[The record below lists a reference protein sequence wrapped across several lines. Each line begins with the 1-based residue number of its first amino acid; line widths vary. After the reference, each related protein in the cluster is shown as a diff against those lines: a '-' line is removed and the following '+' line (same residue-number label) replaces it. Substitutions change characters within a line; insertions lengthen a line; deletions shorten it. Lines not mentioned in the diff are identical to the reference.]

1 MHPSQSFPEI
11 LIQPKASAWKLINL
25 KEIIRYREL
34 IYFLSLRDIQVK
46 YKQAAFGIA
55 WVIAQPLFM
64 MLSYT
69 FLFGKVARMDSE
81 GLPYAAFSFSALVP
95 WSFFVGAIQ
104 KGSLSLVGSGSLFS
118 KVYFP
123 RLVIP
128 IAAVVAGL
136 LDYVISLIC
145 LFIILV
151 FFNFTPQVSWLVGL
165 PLVTLWI
172 FVLATGIS
180 FWLGALNVK
189 YRDVGHI
196 LPFLVQ
202 VWMFLTPIVY
212 PIGVIP
218 ERFQVWIKLNPM
230 VGIIDTYRSLLFGRA
245 LDPLAIALSLLIS
258 LVLFASGAAYFARTE
273 RSFADIV

>member
-1 MHPSQSFPEI
+1 MHSSESVSEI
-11 LIQPKASAWKLINL
+11 LIQSKTSVWKLINL

-46 YKQAAFGIA
+46 YKQAALGVA
-55 WVIAQPLFM
+55 WVVAQPLFM

-128 IAAVVAGL
+128 LAAVVAGL
-136 LDYVISLIC
+136 LDYFISLIC
-145 LFIILV
+145 LFVILA
-151 FFNFTPQVSWLVGL
+151 FFGFTPKLSWFVGL
-165 PLVTLWI
+165 PIVTLWI
-172 FVLATGIS
+172 FILASGIS

-212 PIGVIP
+212 PLGVIP
-218 ERFQVWIKLNPM
+218 ERFQIWLKCNPM
-230 VGIIDTYRSLLFGRA
+230 VGVIDTYRAILFERP
-245 LDPLAIALSLLIS
+245 LDPLAMGLSLGIS
-258 LVLFASGAAYFARTE
+258 VILFASGATYFARTE

>member
-1 MHPSQSFPEI
+1 MQNSESLSEI
-11 LIQPKASAWKLINL
+11 LIQPRSSAWKLINL
-25 KEIIRYREL
+25 REVIRYREL

-46 YKQAAFGIA
+46 YKQAAFGVA

-69 FLFGKVARMDSE
+69 FLFGKVARMNSE
-81 GLPYAAFSFSALVP
+81 GLPYAVFSFSALVP
-95 WSFFVGAIQ
+95 WSFFIGAIQ

-123 RLVIP
+123 RLIIP
-128 IAAVVAGL
+128 LAAVFAGL
-136 LDYVISLIC
+136 LDYVISLLC
-145 LFIILV
+145 LFVILAFYG
-151 FFNFTPQVSWLVGL
+151 FFPKPSWLLGL
-165 PLVTLWI
+165 PLLTVWI
-172 FVLATGIS
+172 FILATGIS

-189 YRDVGHI
+189 YRDVGHV

-212 PIGVIP
+212 PLGVIP
-218 ERFQVWIKLNPM
+218 ERFRFLIKWNPM
-230 VGIIDTYRSLLFGRA
+230 VGIIDTYRAILFERA
-245 LDPLAIALSLLIS
+245 SDPIAISIS
-258 LVLFASGAAYFARTE
+258 LCITAILFVTGATYFARTE